1 METTKT
7 LKASRS
13 SSFKSFWY
21 RFKKNKLAVV
31 GLVILLILVLTAIF
45 ADFIA
50 PYPYNVQDISNA
62 FGTNTREHILGT
74 DNFGRDI
81 FSRIVYGARISLTV
95 GIISVGIATILGGFL
110 GSLAGYYG
118 GKVDNIIMRI
128 MDILLSIPQLLL
140 AIAIAAALGTGIRNL
155 MIAVGLSSI
164 PTYARI
170 MRSSVIAAR
179 EQEYVEAAKLSGA
192 SDFRIIF
199 RHVLP
204 NCLAPIIVQMT
215 LGIASAILNA
225 ASLSFIGLG
234 VEIPAPEWGAM
245 LSEGRQYIRYA
256 PFLTLYPGIVIS
268 ITIFAL
274 NIVGDGLRDAL
285 DPKQKR

>member
-31 GLVILLILVLTAIF
+31 GLIILLLLVLIAIF
-45 ADFIA
+45 ADFVA
-50 PYPYNVQDISNA
+50 PYSYDIQDISNA
-62 FGTNTREHILGT
+62 FATNTREHILGT

-110 GSLAGYYG
+110 GAVAGYYG
-118 GKVDNIIMRI
+118 GRIDNFIMRI
-128 MDILLSIPQLLL
+128 TDILLSIPQLLL
-140 AIAIAAALGTGIRNL
+140 AIAIAAALGTGVRNL

-170 MRSSVIAAR
+170 MRSSVISAR

-204 NCLAPIIVQMT
+204 NCIAPIIVQMT

>member
-31 GLVILLILVLTAIF
+31 GLIILLLLVLIAIF
-45 ADFIA
+45 ADFVA
-50 PYPYNVQDISNA
+50 PYSYDVQDISNA
-62 FGTNTREHILGT
+62 FATNTREHILGT

-110 GSLAGYYG
+110 GAIAGYYG
-118 GKVDNIIMRI
+118 GRIDNFIMRI
-128 MDILLSIPQLLL
+128 TDILLSIPQLLL
-140 AIAIAAALGTGIRNL
+140 AIAIAAALGTGVRNL

-170 MRSSVIAAR
+170 MRSSVISAR

-204 NCLAPIIVQMT
+204 NCIAPIIVQMT

>member
-1 METTKT
+1 MKTTKT

-31 GLVILLILVLTAIF
+31 GLIILLLLVLIAIF
-45 ADFIA
+45 ADFVA
-50 PYPYNVQDISNA
+50 PYSYDVQDISNA
-62 FGTNTREHILGT
+62 FATNTREHILGT

-110 GSLAGYYG
+110 GAIAGYYG
-118 GKVDNIIMRI
+118 GRIDNFIMRI
-128 MDILLSIPQLLL
+128 TDILLSIPQLLL
-140 AIAIAAALGTGIRNL
+140 AIAIAAALGTGVRNL

-170 MRSSVIAAR
+170 MRSSVISAR

-204 NCLAPIIVQMT
+204 NCIAPIIVQMT